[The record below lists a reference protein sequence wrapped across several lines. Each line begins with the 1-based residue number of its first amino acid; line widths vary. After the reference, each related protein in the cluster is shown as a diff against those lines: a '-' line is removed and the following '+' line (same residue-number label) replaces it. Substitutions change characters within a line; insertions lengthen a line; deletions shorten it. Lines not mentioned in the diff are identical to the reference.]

1 MHIINPG
8 DEELVA
14 TVAQGDESHIDVAV
28 AAAKTA
34 FERGTWSR
42 ATPQDRAE
50 VMRRIAAAAHQ
61 ASDELIELEMACND
75 ATIRLATGFHIGYAL
90 SHFNYFAD
98 LAESYAWQRPASVE
112 TFPVLSQSVVH
123 RDPIGVVGAI
133 TPWNFPLLLTIW
145 KIGPALAAGNSVV
158 VKPDEHTPLSILEF
172 AHIAERNGLPAGVLN
187 VVPGEGRVAGAR
199 LASHPD
205 VGKIAFT
212 GSTAVGREIM
222 RLASGTVKQVTLEL
236 GGKGPSVVLDD
247 ADLDLAVDGVLYGCF
262 AYSGQICESG
272 TRALVP
278 AALHDEFVD
287 RLVTRAKT
295 IVVGPT
301 RDWDTDLGPVI
312 DAAQRQRILSY
323 IDDARAAGA
332 TVALGGEP
340 ITGGSFDKGFW
351 LAPTILTGVSNDMTI
366 AREEV
371 FGPVLVVIGY
381 HGDEHAIEIANDS
394 DYGLAASIW
403 TSDNARGLAMAERIR
418 AGSVWINDAHQI
430 NCKLPF
436 GGYKQSGI
444 GRELGPTLSMPTRRS
459 RRCTWICPAD
469 ARRSPTTSYSEMP
482 EYQPYSGT
490 LASRTYAGAASA
502 RLVAFSLRSTLL
514 TWDFTVPA
522 EITSSSTIC

>member
-1 MHIINPG
+1 MTTVTVPHHLMLIGGQPVDSDRRMHIVDPG
-8 DEELVA
+8 DEALVA
-14 TVAQGDESHIDVAV
+14 TVAQGDAAHVDAAV
-28 AAAKTA
+28 ATAKAA
-34 FERGTWSR
+34 FEGGSWSR
-42 ATPQDRAE
+42 ATPQHRAE
-50 VMRRIAAAAHQ
+50 VMRRIAAAADQ
-61 ASDELIELEMACND
+61 ASDELIELEMACNG

-90 SHFNYFAD
+90 SHFSYFAD
-98 LAESYAWQRPASVE
+98 LAESYAWQRPAPIE

-123 RDPIGVVGAI
+123 REPIGVVGAI

-172 AHIAERNGLPAGVLN
+172 ARIAERNGLPPGVLN
-187 VVPGEGRVAGAR
+187 VVPGEGHVAGAR

-236 GGKGPSVVLDD
+236 GGKGPSIVLDD
-247 ADLDLAVDGVLYGCF
+247 ADLELAVDGVLYGCF

-278 AALHDEFVD
+278 AALHDAFVD
-287 RLVTRAKT
+287 RLVARAKT

-312 DAAQRQRILSY
+312 DAAQRIRILNY
-323 IDDARAAGA
+323 IDEARAAGA
-332 TVALGGEP
+332 TVALGGEA
-340 ITGGSFDKGFW
+340 ITGGPFDKGFW
-351 LAPTILTGVSNDMTI
+351 IAPTILTGVTNDMAI

-371 FGPVLVVIGY
+371 FGPVLVVIPY
-381 HGDEHAIEIANDS
+381 RDDEDAVAIANDS

-403 TSDNARGLAMAERIR
+403 TSDNARGLAMAEQIR

-430 NCKLPF
+430 NCRLPF

-444 GRELGPTLSMPTRRS
+444 GRELGPDALDAYTEVKTVHLDLSGGR
-459 RRCTWICPAD
+459 D
-469 ARRSPTTSYSEMP
+469 AK
-482 EYQPYSGT
+482 PYD
-490 LASRTYAGAASA
+490 
-502 RLVAFSLRSTLL
+502 VLL
-514 TWDFTVPA
+514 GNA
-522 EITSSSTIC
+522 

>member
-1 MHIINPG
+1 MTTVTVPHHPMLIGGRPVDSDRRMEIFDPG
-8 DEELVA
+8 DERLIA
-14 TVAQGDESHIDVAV
+14 TVAQGDAAHVDAAV
-28 AAAKTA
+28 TTAKA
-34 FERGTWSR
+34 VFERGTWSR

-50 VMRRIAAAAHQ
+50 VMRRIAAAANQ
-61 ASDELIELEMACND
+61 ASDELIELEMACNG

-90 SHFNYFAD
+90 SHFSYFAD
-98 LAESYAWQRPASVE
+98 LAENYAWQRPAPVE

-123 RDPIGVVGAI
+123 REPIGVVGAI

-172 AHIAERNGLPAGVLN
+172 ARIAERNGLPEGVLN
-187 VVPGEGRVAGAR
+187 VVPGEGHVAGAR

-222 RLASGTVKQVTLEL
+222 RLASSTVKQVTLEL
-236 GGKGPSVVLDD
+236 GGKGPSIVLDD
-247 ADLDLAVDGVLYGCF
+247 ADLELAVDGVLYGCF

-278 AALHDEFVD
+278 AALHDEFVE
-287 RLVTRAKT
+287 RLVGRAKT

-312 DAAQRQRILSY
+312 DAAQRIRILTY
-323 IDDARAAGA
+323 VDEARAAGA
-332 TVALGGEP
+332 SVVLGGEA

-351 LAPTILTGVSNDMTI
+351 VAPTILTGVSNDMAI

-371 FGPVLVVIGY
+371 FGPVLVVIPY
-381 HGDEHAIEIANDS
+381 DDDEQAVAIANDS

-403 TSDNARGLAMAERIR
+403 TSDNARGLAMAEQIR
-418 AGSVWINDAHQI
+418 SGSVWINDAHQI
-430 NCKLPF
+430 NCRLPF

-444 GRELGPTLSMPTRRS
+444 GRELGPDALDAYTEVKTVHLDLSGGREAKPYDVLLGN
-459 RRCTWICPAD
+459 AD
-469 ARRSPTTSYSEMP
+469 I
-482 EYQPYSGT
+482 G
-490 LASRTYAGAASA
+490 
-502 RLVAFSLRSTLL
+502 
-514 TWDFTVPA
+514 
-522 EITSSSTIC
+522 

>member
-1 MHIINPG
+1 MTTVAVPHHPMLIGGEPIDSERKMRIVDPG
-8 DEELVA
+8 DERLVA
-14 TVAQGDESHIDVAV
+14 TVARGDAAHVDAAV
-28 AAAKTA
+28 AAAKAA
-34 FERGTWSR
+34 FERGTWSH
-42 ATPQDRAE
+42 AAPQDRAA
-50 VMRRIAAAAHQ
+50 VMRKIASAAHQ
-61 ASDELIELEMACND
+61 ASDELIELELACNG

-90 SHFNYFAD
+90 SHFGYFAD
-98 LAESYAWQRPASVE
+98 LAESYAWRRPAPVE

-123 RDPIGVVGAI
+123 REPIGVVGAI

-172 AHIAERNGLPAGVLN
+172 ARIAERSGLPPGVLN
-187 VVPGEGRVAGAR
+187 VVPGVGHEAGAR

-205 VGKIAFT
+205 VGKLAFT

-222 RLASGTVKQVTLEL
+222 RLASDTVKQVTLEL
-236 GGKGPSVVLDD
+236 GGKGPSLVLDD

-312 DAAQRQRILSY
+312 DAAQRARILKY
-323 IDDARAAGA
+323 IDEARAAGA
-332 TVALGGEP
+332 TVVLGGEA
-340 ITGGSFDKGFW
+340 ITGGNFDKGFW
-351 LAPTILTGVSNDMTI
+351 VAPTVLTGVSNDMTI

-371 FGPVLVVIGY
+371 FGPVLVVIPY
-381 HGDEHAIEIANDS
+381 DGDEQAVAIANDS
-394 DYGLAASIW
+394 EYGLAASVW
-403 TSDNARGLAMAERIR
+403 TSDNARGLALAEQIR
-418 AGSVWINDAHQI
+418 CGSVWINDAHQI
-430 NCKLPF
+430 NCRLPF

-444 GRELGPTLSMPTRRS
+444 GRELGPDALDAYTEAKTVHLDLSGGLAAKPYDVLLGN
-459 RRCTWICPAD
+459 AD
-469 ARRSPTTSYSEMP
+469 NA
-482 EYQPYSGT
+482 
-490 LASRTYAGAASA
+490 
-502 RLVAFSLRSTLL
+502 
-514 TWDFTVPA
+514 
-522 EITSSSTIC
+522 